1 MIRNCQPVA
10 ACSIVMIL
18 VATPVFASMRNASF
32 GVSAQVVART
42 WIEPVDEPT
51 TVVLTPADLLQGYK
65 TLDVHYRVHT
75 FGTFRYLLNIVPL
88 TGLADYVHIDGLGA
102 PVTLGESD
110 ITVLQQAPANV
121 NELRLSLRLELRP
134 GLPAGSYSMPV
145 RLSISAS

>member
-1 MIRNCQPVA
+1 MFRNRQPVA
-10 ACSIVMIL
+10 TCSIVMIL
-18 VATPVFASMRNASF
+18 ATTPVFASMRNASF

-75 FGTFRYLLNIVPL
+75 IGTSRYLLNIAPL

-102 PVTLGESD
+102 PVTLGESE

-121 NELRLSLRLELRP
+121 NELRLRLRLELRP

-145 RLSISAS
+145 RLSISVS

>member
-1 MIRNCQPVA
+1 MSRNRQPVA
-10 ACSIVMIL
+10 TCSIVMIL
-18 VATPVFASMRNASF
+18 ATTPVFASMRNASF

-42 WIEPVDEPT
+42 WIEPVYEPT
-51 TVVLTPADLLQGYK
+51 TVELTSTDLLQGYK

-75 FGTFRYLLNIVPL
+75 IGTSRYLLNIVPL
-88 TGLADYVHIDGLGA
+88 AGLADYVHIDGLGA

-121 NELRLSLRLELRP
+121 NELRLSLRLKLRP

-145 RLSISAS
+145 RLSVSAS